1 MAKSVSTNMISLNE
15 TFKVSGP
22 YYIHQSVCAESLPL
36 HRHDFY
42 EIDIII
48 SGDVVSTVND
58 KEFNLSCGD
67 VVLLAPSD
75 CHSYTIQKG
84 SPMKSYNIAF
94 SMGLIS
100 PATIS
105 LIPQNMK
112 IIHLSEKNFECVSH
126 MCDFLCERYDA
137 NSRDSAFIMKSSI
150 EWLFAFLSEIS
161 ENGAHTSS
169 DIAKFSEALSYI
181 NSNFHLESIDRDS
194 VAKVMCMSPTHF
206 SKMFHKMVG
215 MPFRDYL
222 LNTRLNYANG
232 MLKMTD
238 MTIVEIALMSGF
250 NSESYFSKAFK
261 KRFGVSPG
269 KVRRRK
275 NK

>member
-1 MAKSVSTNMISLNE
+1 
-15 TFKVSGP
+15 
-22 YYIHQSVCAESLPL
+22 
-36 HRHDFY
+36 
-42 EIDIII
+42 
-48 SGDVVSTVND
+48 
-58 KEFNLSCGD
+58 
-67 VVLLAPSD
+67 
-75 CHSYTIQKG
+75 
-84 SPMKSYNIAF
+84 
-94 SMGLIS
+94 
-100 PATIS
+100 
-105 LIPQNMK
+105 
-112 IIHLSEKNFECVSH
+112 

-161 ENGAHTSS
+161 DNGAQVTS
-169 DIAKFSEALSYI
+169 DIARFSEALSYI
-181 NSNFHLESIDRDS
+181 NSNFHLESLDRDS

-250 NSESYFSKAFK
+250 NSESYFSKVFK